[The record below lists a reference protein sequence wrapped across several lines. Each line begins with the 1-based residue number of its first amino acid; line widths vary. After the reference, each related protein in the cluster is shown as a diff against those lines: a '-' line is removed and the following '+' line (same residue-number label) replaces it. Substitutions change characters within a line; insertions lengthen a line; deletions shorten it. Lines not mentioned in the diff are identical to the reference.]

1 MGHRVLPQRS
11 LEPLH
16 TTQSPLFEDLA
27 VMVGISSLAT
37 PVLLSM
43 SCSQVSECALLLPA
57 RENDNPTHPESRFE
71 GLLMFLG
78 SDDLY

>member
-1 MGHRVLPQRS
+1 MGHLVFPQRS

-16 TTQSPLFEDLA
+16 TTQSPLLDDLA

-43 SCSQVSECALLLPA
+43 SCSQVSECVLLLPA
-57 RENDNPTHPESRFE
+57 CENVNLTHPESRFE
-71 GLLMFLG
+71 GILMFLG
-78 SDDLY
+78 